1 MFINEF
7 SYSYIL
13 GKFEKSNVMSVIKI
27 KTFFSK
33 GKGLKTNKT
42 FAQSNF
48 QVWITINYLW

>member
-27 KTFFSK
+27 KTFFFK
-33 GKGLKTNKT
+33 RKRFKNK
-42 FAQSNF
+42 
-48 QVWITINYLW
+48 